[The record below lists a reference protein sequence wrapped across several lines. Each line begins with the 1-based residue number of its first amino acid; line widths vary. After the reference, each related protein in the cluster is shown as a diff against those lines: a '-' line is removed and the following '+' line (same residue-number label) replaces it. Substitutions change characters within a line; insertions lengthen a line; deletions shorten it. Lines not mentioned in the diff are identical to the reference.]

1 MSGFTCSSRA
11 QCRLN
16 GLFGTA
22 VALCALMLLWTG
34 VDMLTSGAA
43 PLAALGRMTGVW
55 LTLLAPTSLSVLL
68 WGVLRAT
75 GRQPGWLTTGFV
87 LIGAVWGVIM
97 LNGLERL

>member
-34 VDMLTSGAA
+34 VAMLTSGAA
-43 PLAALGRMTGVW
+43 PLSGLGRLVGVW
-55 LTLLAPTSLSVLL
+55 LTLLAPTSLSVVL
-68 WGVLRAT
+68 WVALRAT

-87 LIGAVWGVIM
+87 LVGAFWGIVM
-97 LNGLERL
+97 LNGVVRL

>member
-22 VALCALMLLWTG
+22 VALCTLMLLWSG
-34 VDMLTSGAA
+34 VAMLTSGAA
-43 PLAALGRMTGVW
+43 PLAALGRMAGVW

-68 WGVLRAT
+68 WVAMRAT
-75 GRQPGWLTTGFV
+75 GRQPGWLTSGFV
-87 LIGAVWGVIM
+87 LIGAVWGIAM
-97 LNGLERL
+97 LNGVARL